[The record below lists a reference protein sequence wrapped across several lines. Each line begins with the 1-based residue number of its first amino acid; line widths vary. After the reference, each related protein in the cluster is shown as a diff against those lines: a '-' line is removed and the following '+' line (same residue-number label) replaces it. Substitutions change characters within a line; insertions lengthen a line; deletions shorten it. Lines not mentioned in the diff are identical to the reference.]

1 MKKTWKGI
9 NEIISIRSK
18 SSPNLVNQI
27 NHNNILID
35 DPKLISDTFNDFF
48 INVGTNT
55 DKSIPF
61 AFKSPTSYL
70 KHRVNSN
77 FVILPTSIAEVMTLI
92 LQLDDSKPSGPTDI
106 PIKILKVAAPII
118 VPHVVKIINKSFE
131 LGICPNFLKLAKV
144 IPIFKAGRKL
154 EVTNYRPISLLPTLS
169 KIFEKLM
176 HARLFSF
183 LETHKVIYDS
193 QFGFQKG
200 KSTNHSLIEITE

>member
-1 MKKTWKGI
+1 MKHRNEIFVRKKNPEYEHLRKTYNRVRNSVNKEIKNSKKNYYSSYFESCKSNMKKTWKGI
-9 NEIISIRSK
+9 NEIISIQPK

-70 KHRVNSN
+70 KHRVNTN

-92 LQLDDSKPSGPTDI
+92 LQLDDSKASGPTDI

-131 LGICPNFLKLAKV
+131 LGP
-144 IPIFKAGRKL
+144 
-154 EVTNYRPISLLPTLS
+154 YR
-169 KIFEKLM
+169 
-176 HARLFSF
+176 
-183 LETHKVIYDS
+183 
-193 QFGFQKG
+193 
-200 KSTNHSLIEITE
+200 